1 MGFAGYGFAAEGDIS
16 ISGKKIVVKLEKIEE
31 GQNGLNRRIDDQGNR
46 IDDLRSELKGDI
58 QALGNRMNDL
68 KNLMYVVLA
77 GIFALIGF
85 VIWDRRTALSPVI
98 RKARELEGRNDL
110 AVRVLK
116 EYARKEPKMA
126 EVLRSLGLL

>member
-1 MGFAGYGFAAEGDIS
+1 MGGWFVAVWRLVLKTRIRTFFLAVVLMGFAGYGFAAEGDIS
-16 ISGKKIVVKLEKIEE
+16 TSGKEIVVKLAKLEE
-31 GQNGLNRRIDDQGNR
+31 GQNGLNRRIDDQGKR

-85 VIWDRRTALSPVI
+85 VIWDRRTALSPVV
-98 RKARELEGRNDL
+98 RKAREL
-110 AVRVLK
+110 
-116 EYARKEPKMA
+116 
-126 EVLRSLGLL
+126 

>member
-1 MGFAGYGFAAEGDIS
+1 MKKEIWVLTLAVVLMGFIGYGFAAEGDIS
-16 ISGKKIVVKLEKIEE
+16 TNGKEIVVKLAKLEE
-31 GQNGLNRRIDDQGNR
+31 GQNGLNRRIDDQGKR

-85 VIWDRRTALSPVI
+85 VIWDRRTALSPVV
-98 RKARELEGRNDL
+98 RKAREL
-110 AVRVLK
+110 
-116 EYARKEPKMA
+116 
-126 EVLRSLGLL
+126 